1 MPADAKNSKKWMMR
15 TLLVTVLGF
24 LSACSYAQTDS
35 LPGDPGALTVY
46 TVQNLSFGAFS
57 NSGAGGSVIIGSNG
71 SRTVTGSVVALNLGV
86 SAYQSI
92 FEIDAPKGSIISLL
106 NGPDATLTGSNGGTM
121 IFRIGASNPSSPLI
135 TTVSQPAR
143 TTVNIGGTLTV
154 GSLAANPPGA
164 YSGTFYI
171 TCNYE

>member
-1 MPADAKNSKKWMMR
+1 MMR
-15 TLLVTVLGF
+15 TVLVTLLGF

-35 LPGDPGALTVY
+35 LPGDPGALVVY

-57 NSGAGGSVIIGSNG
+57 NSGAGGTVIIANNG
-71 SRTVTGSVVALNLGV
+71 SRTVTGKVVALNLGI
-86 SAYQSI
+86 SAFQSI
-92 FEIDAPKGSIISLL
+92 FEIDAPHGSIISLL
-106 NGPDATLTGSNGGTM
+106 NGPDAILSGSNGGSM
-121 IFRIGASNPSSPLI
+121 IFRIGASDPTSPLI
-135 TTVSQPAR
+135 TTVHQPAR

-171 TCNYE
+171 TFNYE